1 MDALLVMIGN
11 WRTTLL
17 GLLSAVVIYE
27 AGVGNKLPATRQEW
41 WAFALGVLFLALGL
55 ASKDARTGSRPLVL
69 AVILLGFGGCAT
81 IPGNPSSMS
90 PEQIKEAVK
99 DKSASVGC
107 ATVQTPYK
115 GNALLLNLDAGVLKV
130 GELTV
135 ASDCTITIKNGPMP
149 PKAP

>member
-1 MDALLVMIGN
+1 MNDKRLVSYFLLPVLLLV
-11 WRTTLL
+11 L
-17 GLLSAVVIYE
+17 
-27 AGVGNKLPATRQEW
+27 
-41 WAFALGVLFLALGL
+41 
-55 ASKDARTGSRPLVL
+55 
-69 AVILLGFGGCAT
+69 GGCAT

-149 PKAP
+149 PRATPVAGADSTLTMPVTVPSMTLTPSK